1 MHQAQ
6 SLADFLIKAGSKYIN
21 LLTILKK
28 SVVTT
33 YLKKKQKI
41 VAAGKSKCRGLDLC
55 ASTDFRGSHITWEKL
70 LGKHS
75 DKVYR
80 SLPAKIS
87 EGNKKRMGVVYFN
100 SCLLF
105 LSINYVRK
113 IIE

>member
-1 MHQAQ
+1 MA
-6 SLADFLIKAGSKYIN
+6 
-21 LLTILKK
+21 
-28 SVVTT
+28 T
-33 YLKKKQKI
+33 YLKEKEKT

-70 LGKHS
+70 LSKHS

-105 LSINYVRK
+105 LSFNYVRK